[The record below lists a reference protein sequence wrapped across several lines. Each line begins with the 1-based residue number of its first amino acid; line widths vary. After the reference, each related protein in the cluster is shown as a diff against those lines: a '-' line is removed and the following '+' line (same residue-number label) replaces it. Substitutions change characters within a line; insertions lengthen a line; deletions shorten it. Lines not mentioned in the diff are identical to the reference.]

1 MKPFANRFGA
11 LIFLYM
17 RIRKVEI
24 KDYKAFYG
32 KNEFNVDGKNL
43 FIYGENGSGKS
54 SFYYALKDFFQS
66 STETLSYDE
75 TENIF
80 LTKAQ
85 KGKGFIKVTF
95 NPDKDGTAIDKKYT
109 VKKTSK
115 DTYVTGDTSIRDAIK
130 LKSFLTYK
138 HLLAFHHIK
147 KDNEIDL
154 FDLLVKGV
162 LKHFKSVAITGSRE
176 LGELWEDVE
185 KAVAKELDGR
195 KYNSTQKEKDV
206 DVAIN
211 NFNTAF
217 KMLFENRSV
226 ENILKFT
233 QPILDKFGHNIE
245 LKLNYTQVKPSA
257 DYKSVERNHVRV
269 KIKYLGKQI
278 DKPHIFLNEA
288 RLSAIAISIYLG
300 MVKRHV
306 QRIPCKVLFLDDI
319 FIGLDISNRLPLL
332 EILKSDFANY
342 QVFITTY
349 DKPWYEFV
357 RTNYLNNSPGWKCF
371 EIYAGRSKKGFT
383 VPVVKEVKGYG
394 NNDHLDCFIQ
404 TAENYHH
411 SGDNKAAGVYLRSAF
426 EAILKQFC
434 FGKVTVKFVVDQSK
448 LKADEFWSATKKY
461 VFDYPN
467 PTKYNLT
474 KHTKDEIDQ
483 LLPLVLNPL
492 NHNDIN
498 KNEHSSEIARTII
511 ILRVLKAELSV

>member
-1 MKPFANRFGA
+1 MK
-11 LIFLYM
+11 IK
-17 RIRKVEI
+17 KVEI

-32 KNEFNVDGKNL
+32 LNEFNVEGKNL

-95 NPDKDGTAIDKKYT
+95 NPDRSGAANDQTYT

-115 DTYVTGDTSIRDAIK
+115 DTYIAGDTSIRDAIK

-138 HLLAFHHIK
+138 HLLSIHHIK
-147 KDNEIDL
+147 RENEIDL
-154 FDLLVKGV
+154 FELLVKGV
-162 LKHFKSVAITGSRE
+162 LKHFKSVAITGTKE
-176 LGELWEDVE
+176 LGELWDDVE
-185 KAVAKELDGR
+185 KAIVKETSQSF
-195 KYNSTQKEKDV
+195 NITQKKKEV
-206 DVAIN
+206 DESIDK
-211 NFNTAF
+211 FNTAF
-217 KMLFENRSV
+217 KKLFDTNSI
-226 ENILKFT
+226 ENIIKFA
-233 QPILDKFGHNIE
+233 QPILDKFGHNIKIE
-245 LKLNYTQVKPSA
+245 LNYTQARPNASYNA
-257 DYKSVERNHVRV
+257 IERNHVRANV
-269 KIKYLGKQI
+269 KYLGKEI
-278 DKPHIFLNEA
+278 PKPHIFLNEA

-306 QRIPCKVLFLDDI
+306 QGISCKVLFLDDI

-332 EILKSDFANY
+332 DILNTDFTNY

-357 RTNYLNNSPGWKCF
+357 RTNYLNRNNKWKCF
-371 EIYAGRSKKGFT
+371 EIYAGRTKKGFT
-383 VPVVKEVKGYG
+383 IPVVKEIKAQG
-394 NNDHLDCFIQ
+394 NNDHLNYFIQ
-404 TAENYHH
+404 TAENYHNE
-411 SGDNKAAGVYLRSAF
+411 GDNKAAGVYLRSAF

-434 FGKVTVKFVVDQSK
+434 FGKVTVKFMTDQSK
-448 LKADEFWSATKKY
+448 LKADEFWNATKGH
-461 VFDYPN
+461 N
-467 PTKYNLT
+467 QAAGLTQNTKN
-474 KHTKDEIDQ
+474 EIDN

-498 KNEHSSEIARTII
+498 KNEHSSEIVRAIN
-511 ILRVLKAELSV
+511 ILKTLKTELNV

>member
-1 MKPFANRFGA
+1 MK
-11 LIFLYM
+11 IK
-17 RIRKVEI
+17 KVEI

-80 LTKAQ
+80 LTQAQ
-85 KGKGFIKVTF
+85 KGKGYIKVTF
-95 NPDKDGTAIDKKYT
+95 NPDKNGTATDKDYT
-109 VKKTSK
+109 VKKSSK
-115 DTYVTGDTSIRDAIK
+115 NTYTAGDTSIRDAIK
-130 LKSFLTYK
+130 QKSFLTYK
-138 HLLAFHHIK
+138 HLLGIHYIH
-147 KDNEIDL
+147 KDKEIDL

-162 LKHFKSVAITGSRE
+162 LKHFKSVAITGNKE
-176 LGELWEDVE
+176 LGEMWGEVE
-185 KAVAKELDGR
+185 ESISKQTGQGF
-195 KYNSTQKEKDV
+195 NITQKKNEV
-206 DVAIN
+206 DKTIN
-211 NFNTAF
+211 AFDTAF
-217 KMLFENRSV
+217 KKLFATNSI
-226 ENILKFT
+226 ENILKFA

-245 LKLNYTQVKPSA
+245 LNLTYTQAKPTV
-257 DYKSVERNHVRV
+257 DYKAIERNHVRV
-269 KIKYLGKQI
+269 KIKYLNKEI

-306 QRIPCKVLFLDDI
+306 QGIPCKVLFLDDI

-357 RTNYLNNSPGWKCF
+357 RTNYLNSNTSWKCF

-383 VPVVKEVKGYG
+383 IPVVKEIKGQG
-394 NNDHLDCFIQ
+394 NNNHLSYFIQ
-404 TAENYHH
+404 TAENYHN

-448 LKADEFWSATKKY
+448 LKADEFWTATKKY
-461 VFDYPN
+461 ITAYPK
-467 PTKYNLT
+467 PADYNLT
-474 KHTKDEIDQ
+474 QNTKNEIDN

-498 KNEHSSEIARTII
+498 KNEHSTEISRTIA
-511 ILRVLKAELSV
+511 ILKTLENELKV

>member
-1 MKPFANRFGA
+1 
-11 LIFLYM
+11 M
-17 RIRKVEI
+17 RIKKIEI

-32 KNEFNVDGKNL
+32 LNEFNVEGKNL

-85 KGKGFIKVTF
+85 QGKGFIKVTF
-95 NPDKDGTAIDKKYT
+95 NPDRSGTATDATYT

-115 DTYVTGDTSIRDAIK
+115 DTYTAGDTSIRDAIK

-138 HLLAFHHIK
+138 HLLSIHHIK
-147 KDNEIDL
+147 KDKEIDL
-154 FDLLVKGV
+154 FELLVKGV
-162 LKHFKSVAITGSRE
+162 LKHFKSVAITGTKE

-185 KAVAKELDGR
+185 KAIGKETSQAFNITAK
-195 KYNSTQKEKDV
+195 KKEV
-206 DVAIN
+206 DETIDK
-211 NFNTAF
+211 FNTAF
-217 KMLFENRSV
+217 KKLFDTNSI
-226 ENILKFT
+226 ENIMKFA
-233 QPILDKFGHNIE
+233 QPILDKFGHNIVIE
-245 LKLNYTQVKPSA
+245 LNYTQARPNAS
-257 DYKSVERNHVRV
+257 YNTIERNHVNAKV
-269 KIKYLGKQI
+269 KYLGKEI
-278 DKPHIFLNEA
+278 PKPHIFLNEA

-306 QRIPCKVLFLDDI
+306 QGIPCKILFLDDI

-332 EILKSDFANY
+332 EILNTDFSAY

-357 RTNYLNNSPGWKCF
+357 RTNYLNRNNKWKCF
-371 EIYAGRSKKGFT
+371 EIYAGRTKKGFT
-383 VPVVKEVKGYG
+383 IPVVKEIKGQG
-394 NNDHLDCFIQ
+394 NNDHLAYFIQ
-404 TAENYHH
+404 TAEDYHNK
-411 SGDNKAAGVYLRSAF
+411 GDNKAAGVYLRSAF

-434 FGKVTVKFVVDQSK
+434 FGKVTVKFTVDQSK
-448 LKADEFWSATKKY
+448 LKADEFWGATKK
-461 VFDYPN
+461 FITAHPSPAN
-467 PTKYNLT
+467 YNLT
-474 KHTKDEIDQ
+474 QNTKDEIDI

-498 KNEHSSEIARTII
+498 KNEHSSEISRTVNSLKT
-511 ILRVLKAELSV
+511 LRAELNV

>member
-1 MKPFANRFGA
+1 MK
-11 LIFLYM
+11 IKK
-17 RIRKVEI
+17 IEI

-85 KGKGFIKVTF
+85 KGKGYIEVTF
-95 NPDKDGTAIDKKYT
+95 NPDKDGTATDKKYT

-115 DTYVTGDTSIRDAIK
+115 NTYVAGDTSIRDAIK

-138 HLLAFHHIK
+138 HLLGIHNIK
-147 KDNEIDL
+147 KEKEIDL
-154 FDLLVKGV
+154 FELLVKGV
-162 LKHFKSVAITGSRE
+162 LKHFKSVAITGTKE

-185 KAVAKELDGR
+185 SAVKKELDGR
-195 KYNSTQKEKDV
+195 KYNITQKQTDV
-206 DVAIN
+206 NKAVDA
-211 NFNTAF
+211 FNTAF
-217 KMLFENRSV
+217 KKLFEKTSV
-226 ENILKFT
+226 EYIMKFA
-233 QPILDKFGHNIE
+233 QPILDKFGHNIAIE
-245 LKLNYTQVKPSA
+245 LNYTQA
-257 DYKSVERNHVRV
+257 RAIANYNAIERNHVRAKV
-269 KIKYLGKQI
+269 KYLGKVI
-278 DKPHIFLNEA
+278 PKPHIFLNEA

-306 QRIPCKVLFLDDI
+306 QGIPFKVLFLDDI

-332 EILKSDFANY
+332 EILNTDFTAY

-357 RTNYLNNSPGWKCF
+357 RTNYLNRNNKWKCF
-371 EIYAGRSKKGFT
+371 EIYAGRTKKGFT
-383 VPVVKEVKGYG
+383 IPVVKEIKGHG
-394 NNDHLDCFIQ
+394 NNDHLTYFIQ
-404 TAENYHH
+404 TAEDYHNK
-411 SGDNKAAGVYLRSAF
+411 GDNKAAGVYLRSAF

-434 FGKVTVKFVVDQSK
+434 FGKVTVKFTTDQSR
-448 LKADEFWSATKKY
+448 LKADEFWGATKK
-461 VFDYPN
+461 FITDYPS
-467 PTKYNLT
+467 PTKYILT
-474 KHTKDEIDQ
+474 QNTKDEIDI

-498 KNEHSSEIARTII
+498 KNEHSSEIGRTVN
-511 ILRVLKAELSV
+511 ILKTLRTELNV

>member
-1 MKPFANRFGA
+1 MK
-11 LIFLYM
+11 IK
-17 RIRKVEI
+17 KVEI
-24 KDYKAFYG
+24 RDYKAFYG

-66 STETLSYDE
+66 STEILNYDE

-85 KGKGFIKVTF
+85 KGKGYIEVTF
-95 NPDKDGTAIDKKYT
+95 NPDKDGTDADKKYS
-109 VKKTSK
+109 VMKRSK
-115 DTYVTGDTSIRDAIK
+115 NTYVAGDTSIRDAVK

-138 HLLAFHHIK
+138 HLLGIHYIK
-147 KDNEIDL
+147 KENEIDL

-162 LKHFKSVAITGSRE
+162 LKHFKSVAVTGSKE
-176 LGELWEDVE
+176 LGELWNEVEEAVE
-185 KAVAKELDGR
+185 KPTEGQA
-195 KYNSTQKEKDV
+195 YNITQKKNDV
-206 DVAIN
+206 DKAIN
-211 NFNTAF
+211 VFDLAF
-217 KMLFENRSV
+217 KKLFEKNGA
-226 ENILKFT
+226 EYILKHA

-245 LKLNYTQVKPSA
+245 LKLNYTQAKASA
-257 DYKSVERNHVRV
+257 DYKQIERNYVRA
-269 KIKYLGKQI
+269 KIKYLGKEI
-278 DKPHIFLNEA
+278 NKPHIFLNEA

-300 MVKRHV
+300 MIKRHI

-319 FIGLDISNRLPLL
+319 FIGLDIANRLPLL
-332 EILKSDFANY
+332 EILKSDFASY

-357 RTNYLNNSPGWKCF
+357 RTNYLNNNRNWKCF
-371 EIYAGRSKKGFT
+371 EIYAGRAKKGFT
-383 VPVVKEVKGYG
+383 IPVVKEIKGQG
-394 NNDHLDCFIQ
+394 NSEHLDYFIQ
-404 TAENYHH
+404 TAEYYHN

-448 LKADEFWSATKKY
+448 LKANDFWNATKNH
-461 VFDYPN
+461 DQAN
-467 PTKYNLT
+467 RLT
-474 KHTKDEIDQ
+474 QNTKDEIDN

-498 KNEHSSEIARTII
+498 KNEHSSEIERTIKV
-511 ILRVLKAELSV
+511 LRVLKNELK

>member
-1 MKPFANRFGA
+1 MK
-11 LIFLYM
+11 IK
-17 RIRKVEI
+17 KVEI

-85 KGKGFIKVTF
+85 KGKGYITVTF
-95 NPDKDGTAIDKKYT
+95 NPDKDGTATDKAYT
-109 VKKTSK
+109 VKKNSK
-115 DTYVTGDTSIRDAIK
+115 NTYAAGDTSIRDAIK

-138 HLLAFHHIK
+138 HLLGIHNIK
-147 KDNEIDL
+147 KDKEIDL

-162 LKHFKSVAITGSRE
+162 LKHFKSVAITGNKE

-185 KAVAKELDGR
+185 AAIAKETSQAF
-195 KYNSTQKEKDV
+195 NITQKKNEV
-206 DVAIN
+206 DKTIN
-211 NFNTAF
+211 AFNTAF
-217 KMLFENRSV
+217 KKLFDNNSV
-226 ENILKFT
+226 ENILKYA

-245 LKLNYTQVKPSA
+245 LKLNYTQSKPTA
-257 DYKSVERNHVRV
+257 DYKSIERNHVRV
-269 KIKYLGKQI
+269 KIKYLGKEI

-300 MVKRHV
+300 MVKRHI
-306 QRIPCKVLFLDDI
+306 QGIPCKILFLDDI

-357 RTNYLNNSPGWKCF
+357 RTNYLNKNQNWKCF
-371 EIYAGRSKKGFT
+371 EIYAGRAKKGFT
-383 VPVVKEVKGYG
+383 IPIVKEIKGQG
-394 NNDHLDCFIQ
+394 NNDHLVYFIQ
-404 TAENYHH
+404 TAENYHN

-448 LKADEFWSATKKY
+448 LKADEFWGATKKFITDHPSPAKY
-461 VFDYPN
+461 ILTQN
-467 PTKYNLT
+467 TKE
-474 KHTKDEIDQ
+474 EIDN

-498 KNEHSSEIARTII
+498 KNEHSSEIGRTIN
-511 ILRVLKAELSV
+511 ILKILKTELNV

>member
-1 MKPFANRFGA
+1 MK
-11 LIFLYM
+11 IK
-17 RIRKVEI
+17 KVEI

-80 LTKAQ
+80 LSKAQ
-85 KGKGFIKVTF
+85 RGKGYITVTF
-95 NPDKDGTAIDKKYT
+95 NPDKDGAATDKAYT
-109 VKKTSK
+109 VKKNTK
-115 DTYVTGDTSIRDAIK
+115 NTYTAGDTTIRDAIK

-138 HLLAFHHIK
+138 HLLGIHYIK
-147 KDNEIDL
+147 KDKEIDL

-162 LKHFKSVAITGSRE
+162 LKHFKSVAITGNKE
-176 LGELWEDVE
+176 LGELWDNVE
-185 KAVAKELDGR
+185 TAIAKETSQAF
-195 KYNSTQKEKDV
+195 NITQKKKEV
-206 DVAIN
+206 DLAIN
-211 NFNTAF
+211 VFDTAF
-217 KMLFENRSV
+217 KKLFDTASI
-226 ENILKFT
+226 ENILKYA

-245 LKLNYTQVKPSA
+245 LKLNYTQAKPTE
-257 DYKSVERNHVRV
+257 DYKDIERNHVGV
-269 KIKYLGKQI
+269 KIKYLGKEI
-278 DKPHIFLNEA
+278 EKPHIFLNEA

-300 MVKRHV
+300 MVKRHI
-306 QRIPCKVLFLDDI
+306 QGIPCKVLFLDDI

-332 EILKSDFANY
+332 EILKTDFASY

-357 RTNYLNNSPGWKCF
+357 RTNYLNNNRGWKCF

-383 VPVVKEVKGYG
+383 IPVVKEIKGRG
-394 NNDHLDCFIQ
+394 NNAHLDYFLQ
-404 TAENYHH
+404 TSENYHN
-411 SGDNKAAGVYLRSAF
+411 SGDNKASGVYLRSAF

-434 FGKVTVKFVVDQSK
+434 FGKVTVKFEVDQSK
-448 LKADEFWSATKKY
+448 LTANDFWIATK
-461 VFDYPN
+461 N
-467 PTKYNLT
+467 HNQATGLTQNTKN
-474 KHTKDEIDQ
+474 EIDI

-498 KNEHSSEIARTII
+498 KNEHSSEIGRTIN
-511 ILRVLKAELSV
+511 VLKILKTELNV